1 MKFLD
6 NNLGENDLSVVELDV
21 PHKQVLEN
29 DSPVYPD
36 IDK

>member
-1 MKFLD
+1 
-6 NNLGENDLSVVELDV
+6 VELDV

-36 IDK
+36 IDKWLKEA